1 MHAEIQARVLQTIW
15 WLPRWILYHGTN
27 LLFLDR
33 LLDLGMVEG
42 RVADECLLGD
52 ADDEVSDGTKRS
64 APLAPGIAQ
73 ESKLRKLAH
82 AA

>member
-1 MHAEIQARVLQTIW
+1 MALGPGARGNPGQGLADDMVAAT
-15 WLPRWILYHGTN
+15 
-27 LLFLDR
+27 